1 MIPTENTEVLE
12 TMEPTLISEGVSS
25 EDIPQGDIPQ
35 EDIPQGDIPSE
46 DVSPDTAG
54 DDRTLLAE
62 AEGVRAVYPEFDLTA
77 ELSHP
82 IMGAILRGEVKPTLR
97 QLYEAVHLED
107 ILESRVAS
115 GVQAQ
120 VAEAVTG
127 AVAEAVAAA
136 VRETEEKL
144 LSHIHARGQRP
155 SEMGMAGKGGI
166 RMHPAV
172 NRLTRKERAMLAKRA
187 ENGETIQ
194 L

>member
-1 MIPTENTEVLE
+1 MNQTENTQAFVIPEAEDAVEVAALA
-12 TMEPTLISEGVSS
+12 EGGPH
-25 EDIPQGDIPQ
+25 DAPPM
-35 EDIPQGDIPSE
+35 
-46 DVSPDTAG
+46 
-54 DDRTLLAE
+54 DRELLAE
-62 AEGVRAVYPEFDLTA
+62 AEGVRAVYTQFDLTA

-82 IMGAILRGEVKPTLR
+82 VLGAILRGEVKPSLR
-97 QLYEAVHLED
+97 QLYEAVHLDD

-120 VAEAVTG
+120 VAEAVTS
-127 AVAEAVAAA
+127 AVAEAVASA

-144 LSHIHARGQRP
+144 LSHIRARGQRP
-155 SEMGMAGKGGI
+155 SEVGTAGGGGI

>member
-1 MIPTENTEVLE
+1 MNQTENTEVLAGAE
-12 TMEPTLISEGVSS
+12 AVAGLGEGISEAAVPAHNGSADTVGV
-25 EDIPQGDIPQ
+25 
-35 EDIPQGDIPSE
+35 
-46 DVSPDTAG
+46 
-54 DDRTLLAE
+54 DDELLAE
-62 AEGVRAVYPEFDLTA
+62 AEGVRAVYPHFDLTA

-82 IMGAILRGEVKPTLR
+82 VLGAILRGEVKPSLR
-97 QLYEAVHLED
+97 QLYEAVHLDD

-127 AVAEAVAAA
+127 AVTEAVAAA
-136 VRETEEKL
+136 VRETEERL
-144 LSHIHARGQRP
+144 LSNIRARGQRP
-155 SEMGMAGKGGI
+155 SEMGTVGGGGI

-187 ENGETIQ
+187 ENGETSQ

>member
-1 MIPTENTEVLE
+1 MNQTENTEALVAE
-12 TMEPTLISEGVSS
+12 AEIISEEVVM
-25 EDIPQGDIPQ
+25 E
-35 EDIPQGDIPSE
+35 ET
-46 DVSPDTAG
+46 VPDDAPPEPAG
-54 DDRTLLAE
+54 MDEALLSE
-62 AEGVRAVYPEFDLTA
+62 AEGVQAVYPHFDLTA

-82 IMGAILRGEVKPTLR
+82 VLGAILRGEAKPTLR

-107 ILESRVAS
+107 ILESRMAA

-120 VAEAVTG
+120 VDEAVTH
-127 AVAEAVAAA
+127 AVAEAVEAA
-136 VRETEEKL
+136 VRKTEERL

-155 SEMGMAGKGGI
+155 SEVGMAGGGGI

-172 NRLTRKERAMLAKRA
+172 NRLTRKERAMLARRA

>member
-1 MIPTENTEVLE
+1 MNQIENTEVSVVEAALVPE
-12 TMEPTLISEGVSS
+12 EAVSEEVTS
-25 EDIPQGDIPQ
+25 EEVTSEEIAP
-35 EDIPQGDIPSE
+35 EE
-46 DVSPDTAG
+46 DVVPDTNMVYEA
-54 DDRTLLAE
+54 LLAE
-62 AEGVRAVYPEFDLTA
+62 AEGVRAVYPHFDLTA

-82 IMGAILRGEVKPTLR
+82 VMGAILRGETKPTLR

-115 GVQAQ
+115 GVQTQ
-120 VAEAVTG
+120 VEAAVSG
-127 AVAEAVAAA
+127 AVAEAVATA
-136 VRETEEKL
+136 VRETEERL
-144 LSHIHARGQRP
+144 LSHIRARGQRP
-155 SEMGMAGKGGI
+155 SEVGTANRGGI